1 MTTSSAVSV
10 LRSLAGQTDGQLVA
24 SQLVHWLSEQHF
36 GFEQKSRAA
45 KFEEAMASNP
55 KHAAQLAALL
65 FQWICQTHL
74 YPALVS
80 LGIFSR
86 RGFFREM
93 ASRIY
98 EKMNP
103 APKDFADLKDVLV
116 QLFKSSD
123 HEDWLERGG
132 ADELVQ
138 VLLDLASYCPAEVMQ
153 NLQLHCREET
163 LYALEMLGIWVAAE
177 EIEPELM
184 RMDKRLISIDSP
196 FIALHRE
203 MTLFVE
209 QGKRQLAETELP
221 CYDLAHFD
229 VMLRQCRDQVDRL
242 RRRGAGLGSSVSVAH
257 LLERLEQTLDRIEL
271 LVAVWREADPELW
284 QQKLFVVLRTLVTA
298 GIEKNSVS
306 ALWRSSSQ
314 MLSKSITVN
323 KSGHGE
329 HYIART
335 KSQFFHLVKSAAG
348 AGVIIALMAL
358 LKICIESQGYS
369 PFHNAALVSLNYGLG
384 FVLIHMLG
392 FTVATKQPAMTAAS
406 FASEV
411 ERGENGRAVHKKLA
425 GLLIDVNR
433 SQWAAV
439 WGNVTIAVLTACA
452 IAGLAWWWQG
462 EPLLNAEQVRYQLNA
477 VSPLAGSLFFAAIA
491 GVWLFCSGLIAGF
504 FENRANYL
512 DLRVRLYQ
520 HPGLKQ
526 ILPER
531 ARKRFAAYMHQHY
544 GALAGNFFFGILLG
558 MTGYIGYLSGLP
570 LDIRHVAFASANL
583 GYSTISG
590 DLSVLSF
597 VMHLLLVLL
606 IGFVNLWVSFTLALA
621 VALRA
626 RGSRLS
632 RIPALLKS
640 VLEQARQNPVQLFFP
655 VPAVIKPAAETGK
668 AAAETTKAAAEI
680 NKVASAAV
688 KEPETAESGQVQ

>member
-1 MTTSSAVSV
+1 MTTSSAVSL
-10 LRSLAGQTDGQLVA
+10 LRSLAGQRDGQLVA
-24 SQLVHWLSEQHF
+24 GQLVHWLSAQHF
-36 GFEQKSRAA
+36 GFEQKSRAH
-45 KFEEAMASNP
+45 KFAEAMTANP
-55 KHAAQLAALL
+55 KHAASLAALL
-65 FQWICQTHL
+65 FQWIGQMHL

-93 ASRIY
+93 AARFY
-98 EKMNP
+98 EKINP
-103 APKDFADLKDVLV
+103 APKDYADLKDVLV

-138 VLLDLASYCPAEVMQ
+138 VLLDLASYCPPEVMRS
-153 NLQLHCREET
+153 LELHCREET

-177 EIEPELM
+177 EIEPDLM

-209 QGKRQLAETELP
+209 QGKRQLENPEQP

-229 VMLRQCRDQVDRL
+229 VMLRQCRDQVERL
-242 RRRGAGLGSSVSVAH
+242 RRRGAGVGSSVSVAH

-271 LVAVWREADPELW
+271 LVAVWREPEPELW
-284 QQKLFVVLRTLVTA
+284 QQKLFLVLRTLVTA

-323 KSGHGE
+323 KSSHGE
-329 HYIART
+329 HYIARS
-335 KSQFFHLVKSAAG
+335 KAQFFHLVRSAAG

-358 LKICIESQGYS
+358 HKIFIESQGLA
-369 PFHNAALVSLNYGLG
+369 PFANALLVSLNYALG

-425 GLLIDVNR
+425 ALLIDVNR

-439 WGNVTIAVLTACA
+439 WGNVTVAVLTASS
-452 IAGLAWWWQG
+452 IAALVWWWQDA
-462 EPLLNAEQVRYQLNA
+462 PLLSAEQVAYQLRA

-531 ARKRFAAYMHQHY
+531 SRKRFAAYMHQHY

-558 MTGYIGYLSGLP
+558 MTGYLGYLTGLP

-583 GYSTISG
+583 GYSAVSG

-597 VMHLLLVLL
+597 VFHLLLVLL

-640 VLEQARQNPVQLFFP
+640 VLEQARQNPLQLFFP
-655 VPAVIKPAAETGK
+655 VVLAQKAAQDAVKPPAANAVQPTAGSTEN
-668 AAAETTKAAAEI
+668 TT
-680 NKVASAAV
+680 
-688 KEPETAESGQVQ
+688 ESGQVQ